1 MINPT
6 PLVWEILPSL
16 QHQPDC
22 LLWWRWRQ
30 VDISH
35 TGGVK
40 SCGHHMLIFH
50 QLIHLFRSKTHGQH
64 PRINCT
70 FTASF
75 NSGQFVVS
83 EQQHGEKLQCHS
95 PDQPATHTT
104 KLNLIGWECQAV
116 LRNNV
121 SVSQKKHGNK
131 HKCSSPLSNFH
142 VYDKKDDTEHNADWA
157 DDEITNSKKRILST
171 KPWRRCQYHSLSS
184 IEWWH
189 WIRCTQKKHNIW

>member
-95 PDQPATHTT
+95 PDQPATHT
-104 KLNLIGWECQAV
+104 Q
-116 LRNNV
+116 
-121 SVSQKKHGNK
+121 
-131 HKCSSPLSNFH
+131 P
-142 VYDKKDDTEHNADWA
+142 
-157 DDEITNSKKRILST
+157 
-171 KPWRRCQYHSLSS
+171 SS
-184 IEWWH
+184 IWLVENVRLCWGIMSLYH
-189 WIRCTQKKHNIW
+189 KRNMETNTNVVHLFPTFTCMTRKMTPSTTQIEPTTR